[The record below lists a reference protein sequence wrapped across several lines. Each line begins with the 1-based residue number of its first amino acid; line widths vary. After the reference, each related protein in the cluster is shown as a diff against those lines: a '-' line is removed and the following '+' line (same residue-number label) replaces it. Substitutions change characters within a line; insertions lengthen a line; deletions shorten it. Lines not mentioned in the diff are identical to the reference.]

1 MNEQEREGGERKTE
15 TDTEIQTD
23 IKTVDK
29 KIETEDLE
37 KNSRADQ
44 LGSHFVKNSER
55 RQKRGAGDEETE
67 S

>member
-15 TDTEIQTD
+15 TEIQTD

-55 RQKRGAGDEETE
+55 RQKRGAGDEEKE